1 MRKTFG
7 FVLLGLAGFLVTT
20 ALLTLIYVPGQVK
33 KTPLDVNSD
42 TQLTGQAAYL
52 SEPMTEVRYL
62 SRTVA
67 DGTASDGG
75 VVVFDNLTCLWRAA
89 PDSTGDCPG
98 DDKSTISIA
107 TDRFAT
113 DRVTAL
119 AVNDE
124 AYVGAGAEPK
134 EGLINKF
141 PFGVEQKS
149 YQVWDGLLGRT
160 VEAKFEGEEEVGGL
174 NTYKFLIEFT
184 DEPAE
189 ISDGISGTFS
199 DTKRLWIDPVTGS
212 IIDQSEQQK
221 RTLDSGDNALDLDI
235 SFTDEQV
242 ESNVEAAKESGGL
255 LATLGMVPWIAI
267 GLGVLA
273 ALGGIVLLRG
283 APSGAKTQSED
294 VSLAE
299 MTRRSQR

>member
-1 MRKTFG
+1 MRKTLG

-42 TQLTGQAAYL
+42 TQLTGRAAYL
-52 SEPMTEVRYL
+52 SEPMTDVRYL

-67 DGTASDGG
+67 DGKASDGD

-89 PDSTGDCPG
+89 PRPPRRRPRGDEGP
-98 DDKSTISIA
+98 TRIA
-107 TDRFAT
+107 ARRFAPA
-113 DRVTAL
+113 RVPAL
-119 AVNDE
+119 AVKE
-124 AYVGAGAEPK
+124 GGYVGGGAEPK

-160 VEAKFEGEEEVGGL
+160 VEAKFDGEEEINGL

-189 ISDGISGTFS
+189 ISEGISGTFS

-221 RTLDSGDNALDLDI
+221 RVLDSGDHALDLDV
-235 SFTDEQV
+235 SFTDAQV
-242 ESNVEAAKESGGL
+242 QANVDAAKESGGL
-255 LATLGMVPWIAI
+255 PRTLGLVPGVAL
-267 GLGVLA
+267 GLGAPA
-273 ALGGIVLLRG
+273 ALGGIFLVRG
-283 APSGAKTQSED
+283 ASNGTTGGAED
-294 VSLAE
+294 VSLDE
-299 MTRRSQR
+299 MTRRSRH

>member
-1 MRKTFG
+1 MRKTLG
-7 FVLLGLAGFLVTT
+7 FVLLGLAGFLATT
-20 ALLTLIYVPGQVK
+20 ALLTIIYVPGQVK

-42 TQLTGQAAYL
+42 TQLTGRAAYL
-52 SEPMTEVRYL
+52 SEPMTDVRYL

-67 DGTASDGG
+67 DGKASDGD

-89 PDSTGDCPG
+89 PDSTGSCPG
-98 DDKSTISIA
+98 DDESTISIA

-160 VEAKFEGEEEVGGL
+160 VEAKFDGEEEINGL

-189 ISDGISGTFS
+189 ISEGISGTFS
-199 DTKRLWIDPVTGS
+199 YTKRLWIDPVTGS

-221 RTLDSGDNALDLDI
+221 RVLDSGDNALDLDV
-235 SFTDEQV
+235 SFTDAQV
-242 ESNVEAAKESGGL
+242 QANVDAAKESGGL
-255 LATLGMVPWIAI
+255 LRTLGLVPWIAF
-267 GLGVLA
+267 GLAALA
-273 ALGGIVLLRG
+273 ALGGIFLVRG
-283 APSGAKTQSED
+283 ASSGSTDGSED
-294 VSLAE
+294 VSLDE
-299 MTRRSQR
+299 MTRRSRH